1 MATLTNM
8 IDEVSMNL
16 AGYTLTQDRSTYL
29 ETAITAVASSSA
41 SPTSLELGSTDN
53 VGKGIVEIDEELI
66 WIDTYDRVGNT
77 ATVAPYG
84 RAYLGTT
91 LAAHAADAKVTI
103 SPTFPR
109 FSIKRAI
116 NDTINAIGSSI
127 FAASTTTI
135 TSNAAVAAFRLPT
148 TGDSLNIRNVL
159 AIAYQSIGAS
169 KEWIPIRTWR
179 FDSNANS
186 TAFTSGQ
193 TVSIYDVVPSGRTI
207 QIVYSKDPVVFTNSF
222 FIVNNK
228 ALTSNVATL
237 TTSDAHGFAAGDIVG
252 VEGVDSTF
260 DGEFT
265 IVAIPSTTTFTYA
278 KTASNVTSA
287 AVSPTG
293 KVGYTF
299 ANKTGLPESCKDLVI
314 LGATYRLL
322 SNLDPARAG
331 MVSPQAD
338 EVDNK
343 RPYGSSQSLTKQVY
357 ALYSQRLAEEI
368 KSQQDKYPI
377 RVHYSL

>member
-1 MATLTNM
+1 MATTLTNM

-16 AGYTLTQDRSTYL
+16 SGYTLTQDRSTYL
-29 ETAITAVASSSA
+29 KSAVTAVASSSA
-41 SPTSLELGSTDN
+41 SPTILSLGSTDN
-53 VGKGIVEIDEELI
+53 VGKGIVQINEELL

-91 LAAHAADAKVTI
+91 LAAHAIDDKVTI

-109 FSIKRAI
+109 FTIKRAI
-116 NDTINAIGSSI
+116 NDTISAVGSSI

-148 TGDSLNIRNVL
+148 TGTTLSIRNIL
-159 AIAYQSIGAS
+159 AVAYESIGAS

-193 TVSIYDVVPSGRTI
+193 TISIYDVVPSGRTI
-207 QIVYSKDPVVFTNSF
+207 QVVYAKDPSPFSELATL
-222 FIVNNK
+222 
-228 ALTSNVATL
+228 ALTNAQ
-237 TTSDAHGFAAGDIVG
+237 
-252 VEGVDSTF
+252 
-260 DGEFT
+260 EFT
-265 IVAIPSTTTFTYA
+265 TV
-278 KTASNVTSA
+278 
-287 AVSPTG
+287 
-293 KVGYTF
+293 
-299 ANKTGLPESCKDLVI
+299 TGLPDSCKDLVI

-322 SNLDPARAG
+322 SNLDPARAA
-331 MVSPQAD
+331 MVSAQAD
-338 EVDNK
+338 ETDSK

-357 ALYSQRLAEEI
+357 ALYSQRLAEEVR
-368 KSQQDKYPI
+368 SQQEKYPI

>member
-1 MATLTNM
+1 MATTLTNM

-29 ETAITAVASSSA
+29 KTAITATASSST
-41 SPTSLELGSTDN
+41 SPTNLSLGSTDN
-53 VGKGIVEIDEELI
+53 VGKGIIEIDEELI
-66 WIDTYDRVGNT
+66 WVDNYDRVGNT

-91 LAAHAADAKVTI
+91 LAAHDADAKVTI

-109 FSIKRAI
+109 FTIKRAI
-116 NDTINAIGSSI
+116 NDTINALGSSI

-148 TGDSLNIRNVL
+148 LVTYNDTRDSLNIRNILSV
-159 AIAYQSIGAS
+159 AYQSIGAS
-169 KEWIPIRTWR
+169 KEWIPIRSWR
-179 FDSNANS
+179 LDNNANT

-193 TVSIYDVVPSGRTI
+193 TISIYDRVPSGRTI
-207 QIVYSKDPVVFTNSF
+207 QIVYSTDPAVFTTNAQDF
-222 FIVNNK
+222 
-228 ALTSNVATL
+228 ATQ
-237 TTSDAHGFAAGDIVG
+237 T
-252 VEGVDSTF
+252 
-260 DGEFT
+260 
-265 IVAIPSTTTFTYA
+265 
-278 KTASNVTSA
+278 K
-287 AVSPTG
+287 
-293 KVGYTF
+293 
-299 ANKTGLPESCKDLVI
+299 LPDSCKDLTI

-322 SNLDPARAG
+322 TNLDPARAG

-338 EVDNK
+338 ETDSK
-343 RPYGSSQSLTKQVY
+343 RPYGSSQSLTKSIY

-368 KSQQDKYPI
+368 KKQENKYPI

>member
-1 MATLTNM
+1 MATTLTNM

-16 AGYTLTQDRSTYL
+16 SGYTLTQDRSTYL
-29 ETAITAVASSSA
+29 DTAITAVASSSA
-41 SPTSLELGSTDN
+41 SPTILSLGSTDN
-53 VGKGIVEIDEELI
+53 VGKGIVEIDEELL

-91 LAAHAADAKVTI
+91 LAAHAVDAKVTI

-127 FAASTTTI
+127 FAANTTTI

-148 TGDSLNIRNVL
+148 TVTLDTTADSLKIRNIL
-159 AIAYQSIGAS
+159 AVAYQSIGAS

-179 FDSNANS
+179 FDSNANT

-193 TVSIYDVVPSGRTI
+193 TISIYDVVPSGRTI
-207 QIVYSKDPVVFTNSF
+207 QIVYAKDPEVFTTN
-222 FIVNNK
+222 
-228 ALTSNVATL
+228 AQ
-237 TTSDAHGFAAGDIVG
+237 
-252 VEGVDSTF
+252 
-260 DGEFT
+260 EF
-265 IVAIPSTTTFTYA
+265 
-278 KTASNVTSA
+278 
-287 AVSPTG
+287 PTQ
-293 KVGYTF
+293 
-299 ANKTGLPESCKDLVI
+299 TGLPESCKDVVI